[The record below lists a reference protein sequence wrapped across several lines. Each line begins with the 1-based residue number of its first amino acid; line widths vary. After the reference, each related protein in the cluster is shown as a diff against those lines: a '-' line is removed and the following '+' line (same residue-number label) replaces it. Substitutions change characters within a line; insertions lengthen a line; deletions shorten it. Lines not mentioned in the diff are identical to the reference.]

1 MSEKDAVSSA
11 RKRSQVPERSNPD
24 LHATTH
30 IWTTIMLGSDYL
42 TQPRANW
49 AWNPIGTYTHW
60 AFLYAGS
67 RILWE
72 DE

>member
-1 MSEKDAVSSA
+1 MSAKDAVSSA

-30 IWTTIMLGSDYL
+30 IWTTIMLSSDYL
-42 TQPRANW
+42 TQPRSNSAWDIYTAN
-49 AWNPIGTYTHW
+49 PHR

-72 DE
+72 EE